1 MNLSENE
8 KTGGLNANGL
18 HTWGMLFLT
27 LGIVGKS
34 LIQNRLLHMGTVTS
48 AELME
53 AMQSS
58 GTVMM
63 QATLALVFQALE
75 TCAVP
80 IFAFLLLEGAARTA
94 SLPRYILRVGALAA
108 VSEIPYNLA
117 MSGVLL
123 DGTGRNPVFG
133 SLIGLVML
141 WFYGRWSDNSFSHV
155 VIRILVA
162 LAAMA
167 WCVILSVS
175 QGPALLLILAV
186 LWALREKTTL
196 RNLLGAAAALVCCL
210 GSLFY
215 MAAPMGFLA
224 IHFYNGEK
232 GAENRAVNYLA
243 YPALLLIIWALG
255 VLLF

>member
-8 KTGGLNANGL
+8 KAAGLNANGL
-18 HTWGMLFLT
+18 HTWGMLFLA

-34 LIQNRLLHMGTVTS
+34 LIQNRLLHMGQISS
-48 AELME
+48 AQLME
-53 AMQSS
+53 AMQGSNA
-58 GTVMM
+58 VMT

-80 IFAFLLLEGAARTA
+80 IFAFLLAEGATHTG
-94 SLPRYILRVGALAA
+94 SLPKYILRVAVLAA
-108 VSEIPYNLA
+108 ASEIPYNLA

-123 DGTGRNPVFG
+123 DGTSRNPVFG

-141 WFYGRWSDNSFSHV
+141 WFYGRWSESSFSHRI
-155 VIRILVA
+155 IRILVT
-162 LAAMA
+162 LAAMV
-167 WCVILSVS
+167 WCVLLSVS

-186 LWALREKTTL
+186 LWALRGKTAL
-196 RNLLGAAAALVCCL
+196 RNLAGAAAALVCCL

-215 MAAPMGFLA
+215 MASPMGFLA

-232 GAENRAVNYLA
+232 GAENRVVNYLA
-243 YPALLLIIWALG
+243 YPALLLVTWALG
-255 VLLF
+255 TLLF

>member
-80 IFAFLLLEGAARTA
+80 IFAFLLLEGAAHTA

-133 SLIGLVML
+133 PLIGLVML

-155 VIRILVA
+155 VIRILVT
-162 LAAMA
+162 LAAK
-167 WCVILSVS
+167 I
-175 QGPALLLILAV
+175 G
-186 LWALREKTTL
+186 
-196 RNLLGAAAALVCCL
+196 
-210 GSLFY
+210 
-215 MAAPMGFLA
+215 
-224 IHFYNGEK
+224 
-232 GAENRAVNYLA
+232 RAHV
-243 YPALLLIIWALG
+243 
-255 VLLF
+255 